1 MNGKVAL
8 ATNTAIAALNGDTV
22 VVSRIQDA
30 DQIFLP
36 LPVIG
41 ELLFG
46 ALNSQHPEAN
56 VSRVNQLIQ
65 NSIVLRMGSATATL
79 YARIRISLRQKG
91 RPIPEND
98 IWIAAS
104 CLEHEV
110 ALVTNDAH
118 FQWIEGLKLEIIS

>member
-8 ATNTAIAALNGDTV
+8 DTNTAIAALNGDTV